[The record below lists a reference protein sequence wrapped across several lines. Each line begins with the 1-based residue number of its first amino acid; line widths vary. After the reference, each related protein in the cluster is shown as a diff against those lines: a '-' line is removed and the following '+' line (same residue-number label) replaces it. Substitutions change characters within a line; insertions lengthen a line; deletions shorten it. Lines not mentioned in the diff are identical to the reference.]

1 MFKRGIGIVAIFI
14 MILCLG
20 GCRMSANY
28 TNNTETKD
36 QNVVLTDQQKEILT
50 KEELPLDYSQLT
62 GKQKIYLSMAD
73 DMLTYVNEKY
83 APYGVN
89 FTYIAYHHPEL
100 LDKEARILIVP
111 DGYDSEI
118 DTVEVSKKDG
128 NYEDDYLDFAVR
140 IEFEKL
146 LNKHFAEFL
155 PEEQFRVYV
164 SSLDVGD
171 VKTEELTKLNED
183 FLMQHTISRIGAYI
197 LISDEICK
205 TDDEL
210 MKFTTEFFTWMKE
223 NKFYGGPWVEVC
235 RNERFTSSEHK
246 DFSEVREGRIAFAL
260 GTVRKGQEFDIEIRG
275 SVEQGGK

>member
-83 APYGVN
+83 APYGVH

-100 LDKEARILIVP
+100 LDK
-111 DGYDSEI
+111 
-118 DTVEVSKKDG
+118 
-128 NYEDDYLDFAVR
+128 
-140 IEFEKL
+140 
-146 LNKHFAEFL
+146 
-155 PEEQFRVYV
+155 
-164 SSLDVGD
+164 
-171 VKTEELTKLNED
+171 
-183 FLMQHTISRIGAYI
+183 
-197 LISDEICK
+197 
-205 TDDEL
+205 
-210 MKFTTEFFTWMKE
+210 
-223 NKFYGGPWVEVC
+223 
-235 RNERFTSSEHK
+235 
-246 DFSEVREGRIAFAL
+246 
-260 GTVRKGQEFDIEIRG
+260 
-275 SVEQGGK
+275 